1 MIAPGERRER
11 GSVDATTLDQVRTVV
26 REISTAAKALRLYP
40 PSSPMPRQ
48 SAASAANALSEYLSV
63 APVLSLGVVKE
74 GFEFAGEDLG
84 LSGLGAGDLSGLLQS
99 HGVAELSFLP
109 GCTTE
114 ELIAFL
120 AAALSPPEEIL
131 EAGGLAAVM
140 AGTGVQRVSIS
151 EVALTVAEDTMP
163 AEDQDIDQFLRELAS
178 DSSAFGAWL
187 AAAVE
192 NDPAAVEESLLELS
206 TVVGDAGRPALVE
219 SLADAFR
226 DHEETR
232 DTLLSL
238 ALGSGE
244 TRELVA
250 DLFPRLGVEDVASSV
265 CASSYGRNMMSLS
278 TALTELPIADRFGPI
293 MAQVREML
301 PEYGHT
307 DREQGFLEHMIE
319 VKRVREEEDALTAV
333 DPSYQEMAEEA
344 RVTRE
349 EMDSMLAEIGGSKDE
364 SFRVAAR
371 TLLSLLDQQRDFA
384 LYCRTLDTLA
394 AMVPRLIS
402 AGDLDTAREVLEE
415 LSMREQRADQPWPE
429 LTDHLR
435 SAMSTATD
443 GTSMASLIESVAKD
457 PSRSADARKI
467 VQAGGDRAPTL
478 LVKEALGAK
487 DGSLDVAEQ
496 ILGRRMNDV
505 LPALAPRV
513 QWFQVSSL
521 VRRLSDNGDKRS
533 MEALESLAE
542 RSDAQ
547 SRREVATRRGHTTNP
562 ATLRMLERLLR
573 DPAPEVCIAAARA
586 LSRCGHSDAGA
597 ILAGRLKAI
606 DVDGKDFMLAKELIN
621 ALAAVP
627 DEDATAGLERLAGRR
642 ALIKRGHFAEVQAL
656 ARDALKAQRK
666 AGGA

>member
-1 MIAPGERRER
+1 
-11 GSVDATTLDQVRTVV
+11 
-26 REISTAAKALRLYP
+26 
-40 PSSPMPRQ
+40 MPRQ
-48 SAASAANALSEYLSV
+48 SAASASHALSEYLSV
-63 APVLSLGVVKE
+63 APVLALEVVKE
-74 GFEFAGEDLG
+74 GFKFAGEDLG

-120 AAALSPPEEIL
+120 TATLSPPEEIR
-131 EAGGLAAVM
+131 EAGGLSAVM

-151 EVALTVAEDTMP
+151 EVALTVAEGTMP
-163 AEDQDIDQFLRELAS
+163 TEDQDIDEFLRELAS

-192 NDPAAVEESLLELS
+192 NDPAAVEQSLLELS
-206 TVVGDAGRPALVE
+206 SVVGDAGRPALVE
-219 SLADAFR
+219 SLAEAFR
-226 DHEETR
+226 THEETQ
-232 DTLLSL
+232 DMLLSL
-238 ALGSGE
+238 ALGGGE
-244 TRELVA
+244 TQDLVA
-250 DLFPRLGVEDVASSV
+250 GLFPRLDVDEVASSV
-265 CASSYGRNMMSLS
+265 CASSYGENMMSLS

-307 DREQGFLEHMIE
+307 GREQGFLEHMIE
-319 VKRVREEEDALTAV
+319 VKRAREGEDALTAA
-333 DPSYQEMAEEA
+333 DPSYQEMADKA
-344 RVTRE
+344 RVTRD
-349 EMDSMLAEIGGSKDE
+349 EMDSMLAEIGGSQDQ
-364 SFRVAAR
+364 SFRTAAR
-371 TLLSLLDQQRDFA
+371 TLLSLLDQQQDFA

-394 AMVPRLIS
+394 AMVPKLIS
-402 AGDLDTAREVLEE
+402 SGDLDTAREVLEE

-435 SAMSTATD
+435 DAMSTATD
-443 GTSMASLIESVAKD
+443 GTSMASLIESVAQD
-457 PSRSADARKI
+457 PSRAADAREI

-487 DGSLDVAEQ
+487 DGGLDVAEQ
-496 ILGRRMNDV
+496 VLGRRMNDV

-521 VRRLSDNGDKRS
+521 ARRLSDNGDQRS

-547 SRREVATRRGHTTNP
+547 SRREVATGLGNSTNAASLP
-562 ATLRMLERLLR
+562 ILEELLR

-586 LSRCGHSDAGA
+586 LSRCGHAGA
-597 ILAGRLKAI
+597 GAALAGRLK
-606 DVDGKDFMLAKELIN
+606 DVDADGKDFMFAKELIG

-627 DEDATAGLERLAGRR
+627 DGDATAGLERLAGRR
-642 ALIKRGHFAEVQAL
+642 ALIKRGHFAEVQSL